1 MLADWL
7 KIWCHSYEHTTV
19 FQKMNSFNDGNI
31 FYGEMFLYFNKW
43 LETVIYEEEING
55 VNWDIVLLS
64 DVDSSMLDWHLHSS
78 WK

>member
-1 MLADWL
+1 
-7 KIWCHSYEHTTV
+7 
-19 FQKMNSFNDGNI
+19 MNSFNDRNI